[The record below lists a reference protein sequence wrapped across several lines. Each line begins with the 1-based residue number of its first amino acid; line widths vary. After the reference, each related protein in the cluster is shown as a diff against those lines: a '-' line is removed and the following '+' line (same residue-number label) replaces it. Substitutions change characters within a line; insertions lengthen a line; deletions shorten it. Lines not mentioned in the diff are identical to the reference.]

1 MSTNYLQVLQRDDTG
16 AVQFRLAESTDYQTE
31 VPLPGTFSVRRLGV
45 VSGRTAATLRDSL
58 CEELSD
64 CEVYPDWFELTP
76 TKLLGLLNQLSFKDG
91 FSKGEDPYIP
101 VRSIKSVR
109 DVQILACLGLLPVA
123 TSEDTGEYVID
134 WDEYGYVHLALTNK
148 EHGDDVWKLS
158 AEYNGD
164 KSFKSSTWSL
174 YQTYTGCSLDVF
186 SDRLDVREL
195 VDPDRIQQFA

>member
-1 MSTNYLQVLQRDDTG
+1 MSTNVLQILQRDDTG
-16 AVQFRLAESTDYQTE
+16 AIQFLLAASNDYQTE

-45 VSGRTAATLRDSL
+45 VSNRTVVALKDNL

-64 CEVYPDWFELTP
+64 CEVYPNWFELTP

-123 TSEDTGEYVID
+123 TSEDTGKYVID
-134 WDEYGYVHLALTNK
+134 WDEYGYVHFALTNK
-148 EHGDDVWKLS
+148 AHGDDVWKLS
-158 AEYNGD
+158 VEYNED

-174 YQTYTGCSLDVF
+174 YQTYTGHSLDVF

-195 VDPDRIQQFA
+195 VDPDHIQQFA